1 LIGLILLASY
11 FGGRAA
17 HYFKS
22 PRVTGYLVTG
32 VILSPSVLGILQEEV
47 MSEKL
52 GLITD
57 IALAIIAFSIGGS
70 LELEKLRKIGKQIFW
85 ITLSESMGAFL
96 ITTGLLGLFF
106 YFLHDW
112 IAIPAAGLST
122 FAAIALML
130 GSISAATAPAATLA
144 ILHEYGGKGAFTSI
158 LLGVVGLDDG
168 MAIILSAFSI
178 TIVRS
183 VLTVESLNW
192 LMFFVSICQSILIAL
207 VLGAAAGWLL
217 RFLMGSVIRRE
228 SMLSVMIGTILL
240 ISGLASNLDAS
251 PLLANMMLG
260 FMVVNHVARHNE
272 LFTMVESMEDPIFGM
287 FFVLAGAR
295 LNLDVLRTSGLLA
308 VILILVRFAGKLLG
322 AYLGARISQAPSNV
336 RKYLGYCL
344 LPQAGVAI
352 GLILEATAVMES
364 SHLSTIM
371 LNAVLGSVAINELLT
386 PLFVRFSI
394 IQAGD
399 VNHKAVISENR

>member
-1 LIGLILLASY
+1 
-11 FGGRAA
+11 
-17 HYFKS
+17 
-22 PRVTGYLVTG
+22 
-32 VILSPSVLGILQEEV
+32 VILGSSVLGVLPENVI
-47 MSEKL
+47 SEKL

-70 LELEKLRKIGKQIFW
+70 LELEKLRKIGKQILW

-96 ITTGLLGLFF
+96 ITTTLLWLFF
-106 YFLHDW
+106 CFLHDW
-112 IAIPAAGLST
+112 VTIPAGSQTT
-122 FAAIALML
+122 FLAIALMI

-144 ILHEYGGKGAFTSI
+144 ILHEYGAKGTFTSI

-168 MAIILSAFSI
+168 MAIVLSAFSM
-178 TIVRS
+178 TIVHS
-183 VLTVESLNW
+183 VLSVENLNW
-192 LMFFVSICQSILIAL
+192 LMFFFSVFQSILIVLA
-207 VLGAAAGWLL
+207 LGAAAGWLL
-217 RFLMGSVIRRE
+217 GVLMGSAIRQE
-228 SMLSVMIGTILL
+228 SMLSVTLGTILL
-240 ISGLASNLDAS
+240 ISGLASSFDAS

-272 LFTMVESMEDPIFGM
+272 LFTMVERMEDPIFGM
-287 FFVLAGAR
+287 FFVLAGAH
-295 LNLDVLRTSGLLA
+295 LNFDVLRSSGLLA
-308 VILILVRFAGKLLG
+308 IVLIFVRFAGKLLG
-322 AYLGARISQAPSNV
+322 TYLGARASRAPSNV

-364 SHLSTIM
+364 RHLADIM

-394 IQAGD
+394 IKAGNAD
-399 VNHKAVISENR
+399 RKTTPSENR